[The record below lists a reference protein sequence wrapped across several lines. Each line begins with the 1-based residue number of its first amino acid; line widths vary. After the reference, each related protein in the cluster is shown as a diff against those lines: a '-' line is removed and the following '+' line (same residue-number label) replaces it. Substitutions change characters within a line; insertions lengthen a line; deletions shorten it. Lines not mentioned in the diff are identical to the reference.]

1 MKKIVGR
8 DVLLHYPKF
17 SEGFIIH
24 VDARKMHTRRE
35 ISSKWEFRCLLLTQV
50 NPCLINYTTTVRKLF
65 IIVEN
70 LRKNSVP
77 IY

>member
-24 VDARKMHTRRE
+24 VDARKMQLGGV
-35 ISSKWEFRCLLLTQV
+35 ISQNL
-50 NPCLINYTTTVRKLF
+50 NPIAFYSRKLTPEKLS
-65 IIVEN
+65 IGLN
-70 LRKNSVP
+70 NDNC
-77 IY
+77 